1 MNLQM
6 LVTNLDLDNMKTL
19 QRNFTTPEQS
29 KRLLELGVPAWTA
42 DLYFYEEGCI
52 SNDDEP
58 SGVIPYDEVYEDNSK
73 ETMFSSYVE
82 LPCWSVGRLI
92 EIHRVSTTLPEEQY
106 MFAFWYDTQDNV
118 EWAIRVL
125 ESGINTG
132 NIDFSKLKE

>member
-1 MNLQM
+1 MKKLQS
-6 LVTNLDLDNMKTL
+6 
-19 QRNFTTPEQS
+19 NFTTPEQS

-52 SNDDEP
+52 SNNDVP

-92 EIHRVSTTLPEEQY
+92 EVMKICNHPDDVDQVFCELAYSKKNLIELIVKLMEENKEI
-106 MFAFWYDTQDNV
+106 T
-118 EWAIRVL
+118 
-125 ESGINTG
+125 
-132 NIDFSKLKE
+132 DFSKLEVWHAMN